1 VYKRQIEAR
10 AQEPIVRGVRLVA
23 IGEVTKTISPSAGDE
38 STPRPIGHRR
48 IWVSEAWQDD
58 AAVYDLEDLTSGATI
73 DGPAALQS
81 AYTTMILQLGDRAT
95 CLPDGN
101 IRIALG

>member
-1 VYKRQIEAR
+1 M
-10 AQEPIVRGVRLVA
+10 VA
-23 IGEVTKTISPSAGDE
+23 IGEVTKTISLSAGDE

-48 IWVSEAWQDD
+48 IWVSEGWQDD

-73 DGPAALQS
+73 EGPAALQS
-81 AYTTMILQLGDRAT
+81 AYTTIILQLGDRAT

-101 IRIALG
+101 IRIAID